1 MLPFGINWKFSIN
14 DGEIQLEDKRDVMCH
29 KMKGYVSKHRDSP
42 DLQGPPV
49 TSTEPGTI
57 RGQLTTWTV
66 YHLKSYS

>member
-1 MLPFGINWKFSIN
+1 
-14 DGEIQLEDKRDVMCH
+14 MCH